1 MDAQHGD
8 DALAETTG
16 IERMSLLLYLLL
28 SAAAFYALA
37 SVVPGIRIERKRT
50 ALGAAV
56 LFGLLH
62 VTLYKV
68 LYWITFPITFVT
80 FGLWVLV
87 LNAGMIGLTAKVF
100 RRMRVDGC
108 GSLLIASVVLTVIH
122 VLLRALLF

>member
-80 FGLWVLV
+80 FGL
-87 LNAGMIGLTAKVF
+87 
-100 RRMRVDGC
+100 
-108 GSLLIASVVLTVIH
+108 
-122 VLLRALLF
+122 